1 MSMEDLLKGFLGGA
15 DSQARGRQA
24 GGDPLSDLLGGILGG
39 MTAPQGGGGGTG
51 LDDILGGILGG
62 GAQGAGGA
70 SLGDIL
76 GGILGGGAQGAG
88 GAGLGDILGGI
99 LGGGGAAQAGGGIG
113 MDDILGAIL
122 GRGGANL
129 GANSFLAP
137 IVQALAEKLGLSPAI
152 AQAVVGFVI
161 TKLLPG
167 LLAGARAPAPSSTG
181 RGRAVPSTQEGQ
193 GLDLDHLLGTMGAG
207 QELEPAY
214 LRSTG
219 MVDELAQQTGL
230 DPDTAM
236 QSLQQVFGMFGAQ
249 LGGAPP
255 AEEKKGLDHLLDT
268 WEV

>member
-24 GGDPLSDLLGGILGG
+24 GGDPLSDLLRGILGG
-39 MTAPQGGGGGTG
+39 VTAPQEGGGGTG

-70 SLGDIL
+70 GLGDIL
-76 GGILGGGAQGAG
+76 GGGSGAQDAG
-88 GAGLGDILGGI
+88 GTGLDDILGGI
-99 LGGGGAAQAGGGIG
+99 LGGGGGAQAGGGIG
-113 MDDILGAIL
+113 MDDILGAIM

-129 GANSFLAP
+129 GGNSFLAP
-137 IVQALAEKLGLSPAI
+137 IIQGLAEKLGLSPGI

-161 TKLLPG
+161 AKLLPG

-181 RGRAVPSTQEGQ
+181 RPRAAPSTQEGQ

-207 QELEPAY
+207 RDLEPSY

-230 DPDTAM
+230 DPDTAG

-249 LGGAPP
+249 LGGAPR
-255 AEEKKGLDHLLDT
+255 AEKKKGLDHLLDT